1 MRALLEI
8 YRWVTLLAFAASGG
22 LLLLRLLVPLALPAL
37 APGIELNALS
47 FVAALAIGATFAVSG
62 FNVIMIAIYD
72 QLRTVTVQIEHT
84 RTEIASLRDDLRARD

>member
-1 MRALLEI
+1 
-8 YRWVTLLAFAASGG
+8 
-22 LLLLRLLVPLALPAL
+22 
-37 APGIELNALS
+37 
-47 FVAALAIGATFAVSG
+47 VAALAIGATFAVSG